1 MNHRI
6 MAWRFGTGVEHKLD
20 YTLCTNF
27 VCESTS
33 AYMVTMWNFD
43 VISD

>member
-1 MNHRI
+1 
-6 MAWRFGTGVEHKLD
+6 MAWRFVTGVENKRD
-20 YTLCTNF
+20 CTICTNF

-33 AYMVTMWNFD
+33 AYMVTMWNLD